1 MALMLKEHRP
11 LFEKF
16 RFEKFEWNFVS
27 KTVECKLPWGMNVLV
42 KLDLNLHINTSC
54 ISLEYFLHADYLSS
68 EKKPVT
74 DEELS
79 EAH

>member
-1 MALMLKEHRP
+1 
-11 LFEKF
+11 
-16 RFEKFEWNFVS
+16 
-27 KTVECKLPWGMNVLV
+27 MNVLV

-54 ISLEYFLHADYLSS
+54 ISFEYFLHADYLSS

-74 DEELS
+74 DEELN